1 MHPLLLAARTGIFAE
16 GRFLG
21 RILDECSASRPITPM
36 SRWTRLRLTVS
47 PARSKHAV
55 IRRLP

>member
-1 MHPLLLAARTGIFAE
+1 MVVVRG
-16 GRFLG
+16 LG
-21 RILDECSASRPITPM
+21 KSASTPIKAM

-47 PARSKHAV
+47 PERSKEAV